1 MMNFNLV
8 VRLLLVVS
16 ISSLFYSFTNIKE
29 QPYVIVLGIAQD
41 GGAPHAACDKV
52 CCFDKWNNPNL
63 HNKVS
68 SIGIVDPIS
77 NEVWMV
83 DASPDF
89 AEQLHLLSNNNSR
102 DLKGIFLT
110 HAHIGHYTG
119 LMYLGREGLGGKNI
133 MVYALKRMARFLTK
147 NGPWDQLVKLNN
159 ISIQTISNKEFVK
172 LSENIFVIPIRVPH
186 RDEYSETVGYKIIG
200 KSKKILFIPD
210 IDKWDEW
217 KKSIIEEVKL
227 VDYAFID
234 GTFYNGSELNRDM
247 REIPHP
253 SIEETLQ
260 LFSNQPLAERN
271 KIYFIHINHTNP
283 ILTNKNGIRDL
294 VESLGFNI
302 AERGL
307 KFKLD

>member
-1 MMNFNLV
+1 MKLSVLSF
-8 VRLLLVVS
+8 
-16 ISSLFYSFTNIKE
+16 SLFFFALFTYSQTSESDYI
-29 QPYVIVLGIAQD
+29 QVLGIVQD
-41 GGAPHAACDKV
+41 AGYPHIGCEKDCCKAVSPGDYFVSCLGLVDKTNNKRYL
-52 CCFDKWNNPNL
+52 FDATPDIHNQLNL
-63 HNKVS
+63 LEKFSDANL
-68 SIGIVDPIS
+68 VD
-77 NEVWMV
+77 
-83 DASPDF
+83 
-89 AEQLHLLSNNNSR
+89 
-102 DLKGIFLT
+102 GIFLT

-133 MVYALKRMARFLTK
+133 MVYALKRMSKFLTK

-159 ISIQTISNKEFVK
+159 IAIQTISNKEFVK

-234 GTFYNGSELNRDM
+234 GTFYNGTELNRDM

-260 LFSNQPLAERN
+260 LFSNQPVAERN

-294 VESLGFNI
+294 VEGLGFNI
-302 AERGL
+302 AQRGL

>member
-1 MMNFNLV
+1 MKL
-8 VRLLLVVS
+8 
-16 ISSLFYSFTNIKE
+16 SSLSFSLIFLVFFSYSQTIE
-29 QPYVIVLGIAQD
+29 SDYIQVLGIVQD
-41 GGAPHAACDKV
+41 AGYPHIGCEKDCCKVVSPGDYFVSCLGLVDKTNNKRYL
-52 CCFDKWNNPNL
+52 FDATPDIHNQINL
-63 HNKVS
+63 LEKFPEFNL
-68 SIGIVDPIS
+68 ID
-77 NEVWMV
+77 
-83 DASPDF
+83 
-89 AEQLHLLSNNNSR
+89 
-102 DLKGIFLT
+102 GIFLT

-260 LFSNQPLAERN
+260 LFSDQPLAERN

-283 ILTNKNGIRDL
+283 ILTNKNGIRDM

>member
-1 MMNFNLV
+1 MCI
-8 VRLLLVVS
+8 RDS
-16 ISSLFYSFTNIKE
+16 I
-29 QPYVIVLGIAQD
+29 QVLGIVQD
-41 GGAPHAACDKV
+41 AGYPHIGCEKDCCKAVSPGDYFVSCLGLVDKTNNKRYL
-52 CCFDKWNNPNL
+52 FDATPDIHNQLNL
-63 HNKVS
+63 LEKFSDANL
-68 SIGIVDPIS
+68 VD
-77 NEVWMV
+77 
-83 DASPDF
+83 
-89 AEQLHLLSNNNSR
+89 
-102 DLKGIFLT
+102 GIFLT

-133 MVYALKRMARFLTK
+133 MVYALKRMSKFLTK

-234 GTFYNGSELNRDM
+234 GTFYNGTELNRDM

-260 LFSNQPLAERN
+260 LFSNQPVAERN

-294 VESLGFNI
+294 VEGLGFNI
-302 AERGL
+302 AQRGL

>member
-1 MMNFNLV
+1 MKL
-8 VRLLLVVS
+8 
-16 ISSLFYSFTNIKE
+16 SSLSFSLIFLVFFSYSQTIE
-29 QPYVIVLGIAQD
+29 PDYIQVLGIVQD
-41 GGAPHAACDKV
+41 AGYPHIGCEKDCCKVVSPGDYFVSCLGLVDKTNNKRYL
-52 CCFDKWNNPNL
+52 FDATPDIHNQINL
-63 HNKVS
+63 LEKFPEANL
-68 SIGIVDPIS
+68 ID
-77 NEVWMV
+77 
-83 DASPDF
+83 
-89 AEQLHLLSNNNSR
+89 
-102 DLKGIFLT
+102 GIFLT

-172 LSENIFVIPIRVPH
+172 LSKNIFVMPIRVPH

-234 GTFYNGSELNRDM
+234 GTFYNGTELNRDM

-260 LFSNQPLAERN
+260 LFSTQPLAERN

>member
-1 MMNFNLV
+1 MKL
-8 VRLLLVVS
+8 S
-16 ISSLFYSFTNIKE
+16 ILSFPLFFFALFTYSQTSESDYI
-29 QPYVIVLGIAQD
+29 QVLGIVQD
-41 GGAPHAACDKV
+41 AGYPHIGCEKDCCKAVSPGDYFVSCLGLVDKTNNKRYL
-52 CCFDKWNNPNL
+52 FDATPDIHNQLNL
-63 HNKVS
+63 LEKFSDANL
-68 SIGIVDPIS
+68 VD
-77 NEVWMV
+77 
-83 DASPDF
+83 
-89 AEQLHLLSNNNSR
+89 
-102 DLKGIFLT
+102 GIFLT

-133 MVYALKRMARFLTK
+133 MVYALKRMSRFLTK

-234 GTFYNGSELNRDM
+234 GTFYNGTEINRDM

-260 LFSNQPLAERN
+260 LFSNQPVTERN

-294 VESLGFNI
+294 VEGLGFNI
-302 AERGL
+302 AQRGL

>member
-1 MMNFNLV
+1 MKL
-8 VRLLLVVS
+8 
-16 ISSLFYSFTNIKE
+16 SSLSFSLIFLVFFSYSQTIE
-29 QPYVIVLGIAQD
+29 SDYIQVLGIVQD
-41 GGAPHAACDKV
+41 AGYPHIGCEKDCCKVVSPGDYFVSCLGLVDKTNNKRYL
-52 CCFDKWNNPNL
+52 FDATPDIHNQINL
-63 HNKVS
+63 LEKFPEANL
-68 SIGIVDPIS
+68 ID
-77 NEVWMV
+77 
-83 DASPDF
+83 
-89 AEQLHLLSNNNSR
+89 
-102 DLKGIFLT
+102 GIFLT

-260 LFSNQPLAERN
+260 LFSNQPLTERN

-283 ILTNKNGIRDL
+283 ILTNKNGIRDM

>member
-1 MMNFNLV
+1 MK
-8 VRLLLVVS
+8 S
-16 ISSLFYSFTNIKE
+16 SSLSFSLIFLVFFSYS
-29 QPYVIVLGIAQD
+29 QPSESDYIQVLGIVQD
-41 GGAPHAACDKV
+41 AGYPHIGCEKDCCVQVSPGDYFVSCLGLVDKTNNKRYL
-52 CCFDKWNNPNL
+52 FDATPDIHNQINL
-63 HNKVS
+63 LEKFTDVNL
-68 SIGIVDPIS
+68 ID
-77 NEVWMV
+77 
-83 DASPDF
+83 
-89 AEQLHLLSNNNSR
+89 
-102 DLKGIFLT
+102 GIFLT

-172 LSENIFVIPIRVPH
+172 LSENIFVIPIKVPH

-217 KKSIIEEVKL
+217 EKSIIEEVKL

-260 LFSNQPLAERN
+260 LFSNQPIVERN

-283 ILTNKNGIRDL
+283 ILTNKNGIKDM
-294 VESLGFNI
+294 VEGLGFNI
-302 AERGL
+302 AKRGL

>member
-1 MMNFNLV
+1 MKLSVLSF
-8 VRLLLVVS
+8 
-16 ISSLFYSFTNIKE
+16 SLFFFALFTYSQTSESDYI
-29 QPYVIVLGIAQD
+29 QVLGIVQD
-41 GGAPHAACDKV
+41 AGYPHIGCEKDCCKAVSPGDYFVSCLGLVDKTNNKRYL
-52 CCFDKWNNPNL
+52 FDATPDIHNQLNL
-63 HNKVS
+63 LEKF
-68 SIGIVDPIS
+68 P
-77 NEVWMV
+77 
-83 DASPDF
+83 DANLID
-89 AEQLHLLSNNNSR
+89 
-102 DLKGIFLT
+102 GIFLT

-133 MVYALKRMARFLTK
+133 MVYALKRMSKFLTK

-234 GTFYNGSELNRDM
+234 GTFYNGTELNRDM

-260 LFSNQPLAERN
+260 LFSNQPVAERN

-294 VESLGFNI
+294 VEGLGFNI
-302 AERGL
+302 AQRGL

>member
-1 MMNFNLV
+1 MKLYSLSFSLIFLV
-8 VRLLLVVS
+8 FFSYSQTIESDYIQVLGVVQDAGYPHIGCEKDCCKVVS
-16 ISSLFYSFTNIKE
+16 PGDYFVSCLGLVDKTNNKRYLFDATPDIHNQI
-29 QPYVIVLGIAQD
+29 
-41 GGAPHAACDKV
+41 
-52 CCFDKWNNPNL
+52 NL
-63 HNKVS
+63 LEKFPEANL
-68 SIGIVDPIS
+68 ID
-77 NEVWMV
+77 
-83 DASPDF
+83 
-89 AEQLHLLSNNNSR
+89 
-102 DLKGIFLT
+102 GIFLT

-172 LSENIFVIPIRVPH
+172 LSKNIFVMPIRVPH

-283 ILTNKNGIRDL
+283 ILTNKNGICIMLNEYD
-294 VESLGFNI
+294 FNTFC
-302 AERGL
+302 L
-307 KFKLD
+307 TK

>member
-1 MMNFNLV
+1 MKSFSLSFSLIFLV
-8 VRLLLVVS
+8 FFS
-16 ISSLFYSFTNIKE
+16 YS
-29 QPYVIVLGIAQD
+29 QPSESDYIQVLGIVQD
-41 GGAPHAACDKV
+41 AGYPHIGCEKDCCEQVSPGDYFVSCLGLVDKTNNKRYL
-52 CCFDKWNNPNL
+52 FDATPDIHNQINL
-63 HNKVS
+63 LEKFT
-68 SIGIVDPIS
+68 
-77 NEVWMV
+77 
-83 DASPDF
+83 DANLID
-89 AEQLHLLSNNNSR
+89 
-102 DLKGIFLT
+102 GIFLT

-172 LSENIFVIPIRVPH
+172 LSENIFVIPIKVPH

-217 KKSIIEEVKL
+217 EKSIIEEVKL

-260 LFSNQPLAERN
+260 LFSNQPVAERN

-283 ILTNKNGIRDL
+283 ILTNKNGIKDM
-294 VESLGFNI
+294 VEGLGFNI
-302 AERGL
+302 AKRGL

>member
-1 MMNFNLV
+1 MKLSVLSFP
-8 VRLLLVVS
+8 
-16 ISSLFYSFTNIKE
+16 LFFFALFTYSQTSESDYI
-29 QPYVIVLGIAQD
+29 QVLGIVQD
-41 GGAPHAACDKV
+41 AGYPHIGCEKDCCKAVSPGDYFVSCLGLVDKTNNKRYL
-52 CCFDKWNNPNL
+52 FDATPDIHNQLNL
-63 HNKVS
+63 LEKFSDANL
-68 SIGIVDPIS
+68 VD
-77 NEVWMV
+77 
-83 DASPDF
+83 
-89 AEQLHLLSNNNSR
+89 
-102 DLKGIFLT
+102 GIFLT

-133 MVYALKRMARFLTK
+133 MVYALKRMSKFLTK
-147 NGPWDQLVKLNN
+147 NGPWDHLVKLNN

-234 GTFYNGSELNRDM
+234 GTFYNGTELNRDM

-260 LFSNQPLAERN
+260 LFSNQPVAERN

-294 VESLGFNI
+294 VEGLGFNI
-302 AERGL
+302 AQTGL

>member
-1 MMNFNLV
+1 MKL
-8 VRLLLVVS
+8 
-16 ISSLFYSFTNIKE
+16 SSLSFSLIFLVFFSYSQTIE
-29 QPYVIVLGIAQD
+29 SDYIQVLGIVQD
-41 GGAPHAACDKV
+41 AGYPHIGCEKDCCKVVSPGDYFVSCLGLVDKANNKRYL
-52 CCFDKWNNPNL
+52 FDATPDIHNQINL
-63 HNKVS
+63 LEKFPEANL
-68 SIGIVDPIS
+68 ID
-77 NEVWMV
+77 
-83 DASPDF
+83 
-89 AEQLHLLSNNNSR
+89 
-102 DLKGIFLT
+102 GIFLT

-133 MVYALKRMARFLTK
+133 MVYALKRMARFLSK

-172 LSENIFVIPIRVPH
+172 LSENIFVIPIKVPH

>member
-1 MMNFNLV
+1 MKLSVLSF
-8 VRLLLVVS
+8 
-16 ISSLFYSFTNIKE
+16 SLFFFAFFTYSQTSESDYI
-29 QPYVIVLGIAQD
+29 QVLGIVQD
-41 GGAPHAACDKV
+41 AGYPHIGCEKDCCNAVSPGDYFVSCLGLVDKTNNKRYL
-52 CCFDKWNNPNL
+52 FDATPDIHNQLNL
-63 HNKVS
+63 LEKFPDANL
-68 SIGIVDPIS
+68 VD
-77 NEVWMV
+77 
-83 DASPDF
+83 
-89 AEQLHLLSNNNSR
+89 
-102 DLKGIFLT
+102 GIFLT

-119 LMYLGREGLGGKNI
+119 LMYLGREGLGGKKI
-133 MVYALKRMARFLTK
+133 IVYALKRMSKFLTK
-147 NGPWDQLVKLNN
+147 NGPWEQLVKLNN

-234 GTFYNGSELNRDM
+234 GTFYNGTELNRDM

-260 LFSNQPLAERN
+260 LFSNQPVAERN

-283 ILTNKNGIRDL
+283 ILANKNGIRDL
-294 VESLGFNI
+294 VEGLGFNI
-302 AERGL
+302 AQRGL

>member
-1 MMNFNLV
+1 MKL
-8 VRLLLVVS
+8 
-16 ISSLFYSFTNIKE
+16 SSLSFSLIFLVFFSYSQTIE
-29 QPYVIVLGIAQD
+29 SDYIQVLGIVQD
-41 GGAPHAACDKV
+41 AGYPHIGCEKDCCKVVSPGDYFVSCLGLVDKTNNKRYL
-52 CCFDKWNNPNL
+52 FDATPDIHNQINL
-63 HNKVS
+63 LEKFPEANL
-68 SIGIVDPIS
+68 ID
-77 NEVWMV
+77 
-83 DASPDF
+83 
-89 AEQLHLLSNNNSR
+89 
-102 DLKGIFLT
+102 GIFLT

-159 ISIQTISNKEFVK
+159 ISIQKISNKEFVK

>member
-1 MMNFNLV
+1 MKL
-8 VRLLLVVS
+8 S
-16 ISSLFYSFTNIKE
+16 ILYFMFFFLALFTYSQTSESDYI
-29 QPYVIVLGIAQD
+29 QVLGIVQD
-41 GGAPHAACDKV
+41 AGYPHIGCEKDCCKAVSPGDYFVSCLGLVDKTNNKRYL
-52 CCFDKWNNPNL
+52 FDATPDIHNQLNL
-63 HNKVS
+63 LEKFSDANL
-68 SIGIVDPIS
+68 VD
-77 NEVWMV
+77 
-83 DASPDF
+83 
-89 AEQLHLLSNNNSR
+89 
-102 DLKGIFLT
+102 GIFLT

-133 MVYALKRMARFLTK
+133 MVYALKRMSKFLTK

-234 GTFYNGSELNRDM
+234 GTFYNGTELNRDM

-260 LFSNQPLAERN
+260 LFSNQPVAERN

-294 VESLGFNI
+294 VEGLGFNI
-302 AERGL
+302 AQRGL

>member
-1 MMNFNLV
+1 MKSSSLSFSLIFLV
-8 VRLLLVVS
+8 FFSYSQTIESDYIQVLGVVQDAGYQHIGCEKDCCKVVS
-16 ISSLFYSFTNIKE
+16 PGDYFVSCLGLVDKTNNKRYLFDATPDIHNQI
-29 QPYVIVLGIAQD
+29 
-41 GGAPHAACDKV
+41 
-52 CCFDKWNNPNL
+52 NL
-63 HNKVS
+63 LEKFPEANL
-68 SIGIVDPIS
+68 ID
-77 NEVWMV
+77 
-83 DASPDF
+83 
-89 AEQLHLLSNNNSR
+89 
-102 DLKGIFLT
+102 GIFLT

-133 MVYALKRMARFLTK
+133 MVYALKRMARFLKK

-159 ISIQTISNKEFVK
+159 ISIQTIYNKEFVK

-283 ILTNKNGIRDL
+283 ILTNKNGVRDMI
-294 VESLGFNI
+294 ESLGFNI

>member
-1 MMNFNLV
+1 MKLSVLSF
-8 VRLLLVVS
+8 S
-16 ISSLFYSFTNIKE
+16 FFFFALFTYSQTSESDYI
-29 QPYVIVLGIAQD
+29 QVLGIVQD
-41 GGAPHAACDKV
+41 AGYPHIGCEKDCCKAVSPGDYFVSCLGLVDKTNNKRYL
-52 CCFDKWNNPNL
+52 FDATPDIHNQLNL
-63 HNKVS
+63 LEKFSDANL
-68 SIGIVDPIS
+68 VD
-77 NEVWMV
+77 
-83 DASPDF
+83 
-89 AEQLHLLSNNNSR
+89 
-102 DLKGIFLT
+102 GIFLT

-133 MVYALKRMARFLTK
+133 MVYALKRMSRFLTK

-217 KKSIIEEVKL
+217 KKNIIEEVKL

-234 GTFYNGSELNRDM
+234 GTFYNGAELNRDM

-260 LFSNQPLAERN
+260 LFSNQPVAERN

-294 VESLGFNI
+294 VEGLGFNI

>member
-1 MMNFNLV
+1 MKL
-8 VRLLLVVS
+8 
-16 ISSLFYSFTNIKE
+16 SSLSFSLIFLVFFSYSQTIE
-29 QPYVIVLGIAQD
+29 SDYIQVLGIVQD
-41 GGAPHAACDKV
+41 AGYPHIGCEKDCCKVVSPGDYFVSCLGLVDKTNNKRYL
-52 CCFDKWNNPNL
+52 FDATPDIHNQINL
-63 HNKVS
+63 LEKFPQANL
-68 SIGIVDPIS
+68 ID
-77 NEVWMV
+77 
-83 DASPDF
+83 
-89 AEQLHLLSNNNSR
+89 
-102 DLKGIFLT
+102 GIFLT

-234 GTFYNGSELNRDM
+234 GTFYNGTELNRDM

-253 SIEETLQ
+253 SIEETIE
-260 LFSNQPLAERN
+260 LFLNQPVSERN

-294 VESLGFNI
+294 VEGLGFNI
-302 AERGL
+302 AQRGL

>member
-1 MMNFNLV
+1 MKL
-8 VRLLLVVS
+8 
-16 ISSLFYSFTNIKE
+16 SSLSFSLIFLVFFSYSQTIE
-29 QPYVIVLGIAQD
+29 SDYIQVLGIVQD
-41 GGAPHAACDKV
+41 AGYPHIGCEKDCCKVVSPGDYFVSCLGLVDKTNNKRYL
-52 CCFDKWNNPNL
+52 FDATPDIHNQINL
-63 HNKVS
+63 LEKFPEANL
-68 SIGIVDPIS
+68 ID
-77 NEVWMV
+77 
-83 DASPDF
+83 
-89 AEQLHLLSNNNSR
+89 
-102 DLKGIFLT
+102 GIFLT

-133 MVYALKRMARFLTK
+133 MVYALKRMARFLSK

-172 LSENIFVIPIRVPH
+172 LSANIFVIPIRVPH

-283 ILTNKNGIRDL
+283 ILTNKNGIRDM

>member
-1 MMNFNLV
+1 MKLSVLSFF
-8 VRLLLVVS
+8 
-16 ISSLFYSFTNIKE
+16 LFFFALFTHSQTSESDYI
-29 QPYVIVLGIAQD
+29 QVLGIVQD
-41 GGAPHAACDKV
+41 AGYPHIGCEKDCCKAVSPGDYFVSCLGLVDKTNNKRYL
-52 CCFDKWNNPNL
+52 FDATPDIHNQLNL
-63 HNKVS
+63 LEKFS
-68 SIGIVDPIS
+68 
-77 NEVWMV
+77 
-83 DASPDF
+83 DANLID
-89 AEQLHLLSNNNSR
+89 
-102 DLKGIFLT
+102 GIFLT

-133 MVYALKRMARFLTK
+133 MVYALKRMSKFLTK

-217 KKSIIEEVKL
+217 KKSIIDEVKL

-234 GTFYNGSELNRDM
+234 GTFYNGTELNRDM

-260 LFSNQPLAERN
+260 LFSNQPVAERN

-302 AERGL
+302 AQRGL

>member
-1 MMNFNLV
+1 MKL
-8 VRLLLVVS
+8 
-16 ISSLFYSFTNIKE
+16 SSLSFSLIFLVFFSYSQTIE
-29 QPYVIVLGIAQD
+29 SDYIQVLGIVQD
-41 GGAPHAACDKV
+41 AGYPHIGCEKDCCKVVSPGDYFVSCLGLVDKTNNKRYL
-52 CCFDKWNNPNL
+52 FDATPDIHNQINL
-63 HNKVS
+63 LEKFPEANL
-68 SIGIVDPIS
+68 ID
-77 NEVWMV
+77 
-83 DASPDF
+83 
-89 AEQLHLLSNNNSR
+89 
-102 DLKGIFLT
+102 GIFLT

-260 LFSNQPLAERN
+260 LFSDQPIAERN

>member
-1 MMNFNLV
+1 MKLSSLSFSLIFLV
-8 VRLLLVVS
+8 FFSYSQTIESDYIQVLGVVQDAGYPHIGCEKDCCKVVS
-16 ISSLFYSFTNIKE
+16 PGDYFVSCLGLVDKTNNKRYLFDATPDIHNQI
-29 QPYVIVLGIAQD
+29 
-41 GGAPHAACDKV
+41 
-52 CCFDKWNNPNL
+52 NL
-63 HNKVS
+63 LEKFPEANL
-68 SIGIVDPIS
+68 ID
-77 NEVWMV
+77 
-83 DASPDF
+83 
-89 AEQLHLLSNNNSR
+89 
-102 DLKGIFLT
+102 GIFLT

-159 ISIQTISNKEFVK
+159 ISIQTISNKEFVN
-172 LSENIFVIPIRVPH
+172 LSKNIFVMPIRVPH

-234 GTFYNGSELNRDM
+234 GTFYNGLELNRDM

-260 LFSNQPLAERN
+260 LFSNQPIAERN

-283 ILTNKNGIRDL
+283 ILTNKNGIRDM

>member
-1 MMNFNLV
+1 MKL
-8 VRLLLVVS
+8 
-16 ISSLFYSFTNIKE
+16 SSLSYFLFFFGVLSFSQINDDSDYI
-29 QPYVIVLGIAQD
+29 QVLGIIQD
-41 GGAPHAACDKV
+41 AGYPHIGCDKD
-52 CCFDKWNNPNL
+52 CCKKVKPGEYFVSCLGLVDKKNNKRYLFDATPDIHNQLNLIEKFPNGNL
-63 HNKVS
+63 
-68 SIGIVDPIS
+68 ID
-77 NEVWMV
+77 
-83 DASPDF
+83 
-89 AEQLHLLSNNNSR
+89 
-102 DLKGIFLT
+102 GIFLT

-119 LMYLGREGLGGKNI
+119 LMYFGREGLGADNI
-133 MVYALKRMARFLTK
+133 KVYALKRMAKFLSK

-159 ISIQTISNKEFVK
+159 ILIKTISNKDFVK
-172 LSENIFVIPIRVPH
+172 LSENILVIPIKVPH

-210 IDKWDEW
+210 IDKWDKWE
-217 KKSIIEEVKL
+217 KSIVNEVKL

-234 GTFYNGSELNRDM
+234 GTFYNGTELNRDM

-283 ILTNKNGIRDL
+283 ILTNKNGIRDMI
-294 VESLGFNI
+294 ESLGFNI

>member
-1 MMNFNLV
+1 MKLSVLSF
-8 VRLLLVVS
+8 
-16 ISSLFYSFTNIKE
+16 SLFFFALLTYSQTSESDYI
-29 QPYVIVLGIAQD
+29 QVLGIVQD
-41 GGAPHAACDKV
+41 AGYPHIGCEKDCCKAVSPGDYFVSCLGLVDKTNNKGYL
-52 CCFDKWNNPNL
+52 FDATPDIHNQLNL
-63 HNKVS
+63 LEKFSDANL
-68 SIGIVDPIS
+68 VD
-77 NEVWMV
+77 
-83 DASPDF
+83 
-89 AEQLHLLSNNNSR
+89 
-102 DLKGIFLT
+102 GIFLT

-133 MVYALKRMARFLTK
+133 MVYALKRMSKFLTK

-172 LSENIFVIPIRVPH
+172 LSENIFVIPISVPH

-234 GTFYNGSELNRDM
+234 GTFYNGTELNRDM

-260 LFSNQPLAERN
+260 LFSNQPVAERN

-294 VESLGFNI
+294 VEGLGFNI
-302 AERGL
+302 AQRGL

>member
-1 MMNFNLV
+1 MKLSVLSFP
-8 VRLLLVVS
+8 
-16 ISSLFYSFTNIKE
+16 LFFFALFTYSQTSESDYI
-29 QPYVIVLGIAQD
+29 QVLGIVQD
-41 GGAPHAACDKV
+41 AGYPHIGCEKDCCKAVSPGDYFVSCLGLVDKTNNKRYL
-52 CCFDKWNNPNL
+52 FDATPDIHNQLNL
-63 HNKVS
+63 LEKFSDANL
-68 SIGIVDPIS
+68 VD
-77 NEVWMV
+77 
-83 DASPDF
+83 
-89 AEQLHLLSNNNSR
+89 
-102 DLKGIFLT
+102 GIFLT

-133 MVYALKRMARFLTK
+133 MVYALKRMSKFLTK

-234 GTFYNGSELNRDM
+234 GTFYNGTELNRDM

-260 LFSNQPLAERN
+260 LFSNQPVAERS

-294 VESLGFNI
+294 VEGLGFNI
-302 AERGL
+302 AQRGL

>member
-1 MMNFNLV
+1 MYK
-8 VRLLLVVS
+8 R
-16 ISSLFYSFTNIKE
+16 
-29 QPYVIVLGIAQD
+29 QVLGIVQD
-41 GGAPHAACDKV
+41 AGYPHIGCEKDCCKAVSPGDYFVSCLGLVDKTNNKRYL
-52 CCFDKWNNPNL
+52 FDATPDIHNQLNL
-63 HNKVS
+63 LEKFTDANL
-68 SIGIVDPIS
+68 VD
-77 NEVWMV
+77 
-83 DASPDF
+83 
-89 AEQLHLLSNNNSR
+89 
-102 DLKGIFLT
+102 GIFLT

-133 MVYALKRMARFLTK
+133 MVYALKRMSRFLTK

-234 GTFYNGSELNRDM
+234 GTFYNGTELNRDM

-260 LFSNQPLAERN
+260 LFSNQPVAERN

-302 AERGL
+302 AQRGL
-307 KFKLD
+307 KIKLD

>member
-1 MMNFNLV
+1 MKL
-8 VRLLLVVS
+8 
-16 ISSLFYSFTNIKE
+16 SSLSFSLIFLVFFSYSQTIE
-29 QPYVIVLGIAQD
+29 SDYIQVLGIVQD
-41 GGAPHAACDKV
+41 AGYPHIGCEKDCCKVVSPGDYFVSCLGLVDKTNNKRYL
-52 CCFDKWNNPNL
+52 FDATPDIHNQINL
-63 HNKVS
+63 LEKFPEANL
-68 SIGIVDPIS
+68 ID
-77 NEVWMV
+77 
-83 DASPDF
+83 
-89 AEQLHLLSNNNSR
+89 
-102 DLKGIFLT
+102 GIFLT

-133 MVYALKRMARFLTK
+133 MVYALKRMSRFLTK
-147 NGPWDQLVKLNN
+147 NGPWDQLVRLNN

-172 LSENIFVIPIRVPH
+172 LSENIFVIPIKVPH

-234 GTFYNGSELNRDM
+234 GTFYNGTELNRDM